1 MVKIRSTAERIYG
14 WIRCNP
20 IKAVK
25 TAVIS
30 AMCCAGAAYMWYM
43 CTFTAVT
50 VAYADGVRI
59 GAVNSADV
67 FAPVMQASNDAGL
80 ITYPPAKTPNI
91 TFEVSLER
99 EPETL
104 SQKQIYEKVYAVA
117 TDGYRAM
124 YGLYV
129 DGKFSAAGESR
140 EMLNGIVKT
149 VEDGI
154 KAQCGDDAQ
163 ITSSIEIKKVHCK
176 GEYAHTS
183 ERILAQLSGG
193 LSYTDISEGEDIFNI
208 FFEEDADKSFAPDIS
223 NSNTSSGISTNY
235 DAQIQTKYVTV
246 SEEIPFDTVYEQ
258 TERYFKGTY
267 IKKNDGENGIKTVTY
282 EIRYENGKEISR
294 TAVEESVLL
303 LPVDKTVY
311 MGIKEKPKTAS
322 TGEFIWPL
330 KKGDYIITSDYG
342 YRNDDDVSGYHDGL
356 DLGADKGTTIS
367 AADGGRVIVAET
379 HRSYGIYVIIQHDD
393 GTKTVYAHMSKRSVS
408 VGDRVYQGQKI
419 GEVGSTGYSTGDH
432 LHFEIIKNGN
442 KVDPEKYLPKR

>member
-1 MVKIRSTAERIYG
+1 MNKIRSTAQRVYSD
-14 WIRCNP
+14 IRSNP
-20 IKAVK
+20 QKAVK
-25 TAVIS
+25 PAII
-30 AMCCAGAAYMWYM
+30 ALMCCMFIAYVCYM

-67 FAPVMQASNDAGL
+67 FAPVMQASNDAKA
-80 ITYPPAKTPNI
+80 ITYPPAKTPDI
-91 TFEVSLER
+91 TFEVSLSR
-99 EPETL
+99 GGETL

-140 EMLNGIVKT
+140 EMLNGIIKT

-154 KAQCGDDAQ
+154 KAQGGEDAH
-163 ITSSIEIKKVHCK
+163 ITSSLEVKKVYCK

-183 ERILAQLSGG
+183 DRILAQLSGG
-193 LSYTDISEGEDIFNI
+193 LSYTDFTEGEDIFNI

-223 NSNTSSGISTNY
+223 NSNPSGINTNL
-235 DAQIQTKYVTV
+235 DTQIQTKYVTV
-246 SEEIPFDTVYEQ
+246 SEEIPFGTVYEQ
-258 TERYFKGTY
+258 TEKYFKGTY

-282 EIRYENGKEISR
+282 EIRYENGREISR

-311 MGIKEKPKTAS
+311 MGVKEKPKTAS

-330 KKGDYIITSDYG
+330 EKGDYIITSDFG
-342 YRNDDDVSGYHDGL
+342 YRHDDEVSGYHDGI
-356 DLGADKGTTIS
+356 DMGADKGTTIS

-393 GTKTVYAHMSKRSVS
+393 GTKTVYAHMSKRTVS